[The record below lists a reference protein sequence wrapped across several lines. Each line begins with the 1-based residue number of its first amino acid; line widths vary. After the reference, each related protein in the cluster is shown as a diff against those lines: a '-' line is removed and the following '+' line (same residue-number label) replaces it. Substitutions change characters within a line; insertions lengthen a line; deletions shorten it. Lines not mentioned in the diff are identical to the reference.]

1 LEQVEWSSGDR
12 GGATLEKRHTI
23 KDVAKIAGVSI
34 ATVSRVATGSS
45 RVREEVAQRVKA
57 AAGKLGV
64 DLQRRSKGK
73 VLAFILSNRPM
84 LHPFHSHILVGAEA
98 QCAQSEWSMLFLTL
112 SYPTTARWRDLHIPR
127 ILERRDLVSGFIVAG
142 TTSQNLLDLLDHE
155 RLPFAVLGNN
165 VLGDWR
171 PEKHDV
177 LWFDDIQGAAEL
189 SRYLLSLGHRDI
201 WFVGNTRLPWFS
213 RRYEGYRLAMQE
225 AGLEPRLSEV
235 DTERDQEL
243 GYLATKSLLAR
254 NGPVSAIFAGG
265 DPTAEGVCKAL
276 RDCALRI
283 PEDVSVVGF
292 NDIESAMLH
301 PPLTTVHVFTEQIG
315 KRLAQMVLN
324 RIEYPQMDPQHLTIP
339 TQLVKRESCR
349 TVGTAR
355 ESTAIENTR
364 GSGAVA

>member
-1 LEQVEWSSGDR
+1 M
-12 GGATLEKRHTI
+12 EKRHTI

-45 RVREEVAQRVKA
+45 RVSEEVLQRVKA
-57 AAGKLGV
+57 AANKLGV
-64 DLQRRSKGK
+64 DLNRRGRGK

-98 QCAQSEWSMLFLTL
+98 QCSQTEWSMLFLTL
-112 SYPTTARWRDLHIPR
+112 SYSTTARWRDLHIPR

-177 LWFDDIQGAAEL
+177 LWFDDIQGAVEL
-189 SRYLLSLGHRDI
+189 TRYLLSLGHRDI
-201 WFVGNTRLPWFS
+201 WFVGNTRLPWFA
-213 RRYEGYRLAMQE
+213 RRFKGYRQAMEE
-225 AGLEPRLSEV
+225 AGLEPRSSEV
-235 DTERDQEL
+235 DTDLDQEL
-243 GYLATKSLLAR
+243 GYLATKSLLAK
-254 NGPVSAIFAGG
+254 NAPVSAIFAGG
-265 DPTAEGVCKAL
+265 DSNADGVCRAL

-283 PEDVSVVGF
+283 PEDISVVGF
-292 NDIESAMLH
+292 NDIEAAMLH
-301 PPLTTVHVFTEQIG
+301 PPLTTIHVFTDQIG

-324 RIEYPQMDPQHLTIP
+324 RIECPQMEPQHVTIP

-349 TVGTAR
+349 AARAAR
-355 ESTAIENTR
+355 ESAAAESVR
-364 GSGAVA
+364 GSGVVV